1 MALDS
6 STDIIAVA
14 GQSYGTMEFSVFK
27 MDHNSPCNLA
37 ELKNYG
43 FINGFIHLGIY
54 IKSENMLIGA
64 FIK

>member
-1 MALDS
+1 
-6 STDIIAVA
+6 
-14 GQSYGTMEFSVFK
+14 MEFSVFK

-64 FIK
+64 FIKQNNQG